1 MEEEEGKE
9 EEKKEEE
16 KVGEEGARGREGTVR
31 ASIETLQTVGLGRRR
46 GLRLWGCGS

>member
-1 MEEEEGKE
+1 MEGEEEEEEDKEEEKEEEEGA
-9 EEKKEEE
+9 
-16 KVGEEGARGREGTVR
+16 GGREGTVR

>member
-1 MEEEEGKE
+1 M
-9 EEKKEEE
+9 EEE
-16 KVGEEGARGREGTVR
+16 KVEEKEEKEEEGAGGREGTVR